1 VNEACLKSRVREFM
15 SQIVEQ
21 VGIRTFSDDESLRA
35 TGIFRPLA
43 VFRSVAF
50 LEAFSIS
57 IAEQEIATDRLI
69 PHRPGHAASSEVS
82 PS

>member
-35 TGIFRPLA
+35 PGIFRPSCG
-43 VFRSVAF
+43 FSERSF
-50 LEAFSIS
+50 PGSILNQHRG
-57 IAEQEIATDRLI
+57 AGDRY
-69 PHRPGHAASSEVS
+69 GEF
-82 PS
+82 